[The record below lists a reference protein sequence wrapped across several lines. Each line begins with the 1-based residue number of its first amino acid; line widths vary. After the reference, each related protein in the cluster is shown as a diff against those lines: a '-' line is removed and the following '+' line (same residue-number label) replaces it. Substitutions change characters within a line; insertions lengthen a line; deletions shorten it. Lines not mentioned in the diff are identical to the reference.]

1 VPIKEGIMKLF
12 LLSVFAVVLLGTVS
26 TVSAKQVQVQIN
38 SETRI
43 SGLRIKFIDMLEDSR
58 CPRDTQCIWA
68 GNAKI
73 KIGLSNAGRSGKQ
86 VELNTGLKPQSVSY
100 GGYEIKLIK
109 LTPAPA
115 SNIRIRKDGYVAT
128 FSVVRKR

>member
-1 VPIKEGIMKLF
+1 MKLF
-12 LLSVFAVVLLGTVS
+12 FLSIFAFLLLGSVS
-26 TVSAKQVQVQIN
+26 VVSAKQVQVQIN

-43 SGLRIKFIDMLEDSR
+43 NGLRIKFIDMIEDSR

-73 KIGLSNAGRSGKQ
+73 KIGLSSSGRSKKQ
-86 VELNTGLKPQSVSY
+86 VELNTGLKPQSIVF

-109 LTPAPA
+109 LTPVPA

-128 FSVVRKR
+128 FSVLRKR

>member
-1 VPIKEGIMKLF
+1 MKLF
-12 LLSVFAVVLLGTVS
+12 FLSVFAFILFGTVS
-26 TVSAKQVQVQIN
+26 AVSAKQIQVQIN
-38 SETRI
+38 TETKI
-43 SGLRIKFIDMLEDSR
+43 NGIRIKFIDMLEDSR
-58 CPRDTQCIWA
+58 CPTDTQCIWA

-73 KIGLSNAGRSGKQ
+73 KIGLSNSGRSAKQ
-86 VELNTGLKPQSVSY
+86 VELNTGLKPQSIVF

-128 FSVVRKR
+128 FSVTKRR